1 MKKYSNAVDE
11 LNDLY
16 DLARAQG
23 RAHTKKEFAEL
34 LGIHPANMS
43 QFMSGYTTVT
53 WQMMKR
59 IKDAAA
65 VAGITTVQEGD
76 DNTAVAMVE
85 GGDVL
90 GGHAQKNLPSQDPR
104 WFDLVAEKDRQIDR
118 LLGIIENMQK

>member
-1 MKKYSNAVDE
+1 MKHAENAQDE
-11 LNDLY
+11 LRELY
-16 DLARAQG
+16 YCARQNG
-23 RAHTKKEFAEL
+23 KAHTQKEFAEL

-43 QFMSGYTTVT
+43 QFMNGAVPITH
-53 WQMMKR
+53 QMMRR
-59 IKDAAA
+59 IKDAAT
-65 VAGITTVQEGD
+65 VAGLNVTQEGD
-76 DNTAVAMVE
+76 DNTSAALVE

>member
-16 DLARAQG
+16 DLARKQG

-76 DNTAVAMVE
+76 DNTAAAIVE
-85 GGDVL
+85 SGDVL